1 MSTRPFAALRGALF
15 VTTLVTTLFTTL
27 VPRVHA
33 GEGDGAELPI
43 RKVVLYKHGL
53 GYFERGGKVDGDA
66 LATLRFSSSQMND
79 VLKSLTVLDLG
90 GGRVSAIGYDSKAPA
105 TRLLSEFGFELP
117 ADGALV
123 AMLQRFRGAEL
134 EVELV
139 GKKLVGSLAGVELR
153 AVPGGAGA
161 APLQVPRVSLLVD
174 EGRLVSFDASEIQS
188 ARFLDADLRQDV
200 RRYLDVLRD
209 SYRAERKG
217 LQLRLEGK
225 GARDVFVA
233 YTVEVPVWKASY
245 RLVLGEPDLLQ
256 GWAIVDNTSDE
267 EWSGVELSLVSGLP
281 VSFVQD
287 LYTPRYARRP
297 VVEAAPGLAVAPQTH
312 EGAWDKKEK
321 MADGGEAGDDEERAR
336 DGEARKG
343 EARRF
348 AADASAARA
357 AAKPGAVLERAKL
370 RTEAL
375 ADAVAGSGART
386 RELGDLFEY
395 RIDHPVTVARNRS
408 ALVPIVGSKVE
419 TTRVSLYDGAQ
430 GAKNPWTAVKLKNST
445 GLTLEGGPVTVFDH
459 DTYAGEALVETLKP
473 DEERYLSYAVDLA
486 VTVDAKNESGEGRV
500 ERARLLNGMLWIDS
514 KSVAVATYAVRNADA
529 KERKVVVEHPR
540 RPNFR
545 LVEPA
550 KPLEETPE
558 HWRFEVAVGGGQV
571 ASLRV
576 VEETP
581 LVQQVALSNVSG
593 DDVELW
599 VRSRW
604 LSAEMEKAL
613 RELVAA
619 KAELADLERQMQA
632 TDAELQRLAQD
643 QERLRKNLGAL
654 GSSTAEQQLR
664 GRYVDQLQK
673 SEDRVAEQT
682 AARQKLAERRDEK
695 RKALERRIAELALEH
710 KL

>member
-15 VTTLVTTLFTTL
+15 VLTL
-27 VPRVHA
+27 VPFANA
-33 GEGDGAELPI
+33 GEGEGADLPI

-90 GGRVSAIGYDSKAPA
+90 GGRVSAIGYDSKAPS

-139 GKKLVGSLAGVELR
+139 GKKLVGSLAGVEMR
-153 AVPGGAGA
+153 AVPGGSGA

-209 SYRAERKG
+209 SYRAERKS

-321 MADGGEAGDDEERAR
+321 MADAGEAGDDEERTR
-336 DGEARKG
+336 GDVRKA
-343 EARRF
+343 EMKRF
-348 AADASAARA
+348 AADAPAAA
-357 AAKPGAVLERAKL
+357 SAAKPGSALERAKL
-370 RTEAL
+370 RADAM
-375 ADAVAGSGART
+375 ADAVAESGART

-408 ALVPIVGSKVE
+408 ALVPIVGSKVG

-430 GAKNPWTAVKLKNST
+430 RMKNPWTAVKLKNST

-473 DEERYLSYAVDLA
+473 DEERYLSFAVDLA

-500 ERARLLNGMLWIDS
+500 EKVRLLNGMLWIDS

-581 LVQQVALSNVSG
+581 LVQQVALGNVGS

-619 KAELADLERQMQA
+619 KAELADLERQIQTA
-632 TDAELQRLAQD
+632 DAELQRLAQD

-664 GRYVDQLQK
+664 GRYVDQLQR

-695 RKALERRIAELALEH
+695 RKALERRITELALEN

>member
-1 MSTRPFAALRGALF
+1 MSTRPLAALRGAL
-15 VTTLVTTLFTTL
+15 LGLTL
-27 VPRVHA
+27 VPCVHA
-33 GEGDGAELPI
+33 GEGEGADLPI
-43 RKVVLYKHGL
+43 RRVVLYKHGL

-90 GGRVSAIGYDSKAPA
+90 GGRVSAIGYDSKAPS

-139 GKKLVGSLAGVELR
+139 GKKVVGSLAGVEMR

-209 SYRAERKG
+209 SYRAERKS

-312 EGAWDKKEK
+312 EGAWEKKEK
-321 MADGGEAGDDEERAR
+321 MADAGEDEERAR
-336 DGEARKG
+336 GEVRKG
-343 EARRF
+343 DLKQF
-348 AADASAARA
+348 AANAPA
-357 AAKPGAVLERAKL
+357 AAADTATKSGAALERAKL
-370 RTEAL
+370 RADAM
-375 ADAVAGSGART
+375 ADAVAESGART

-419 TTRVSLYDGAQ
+419 TTRVSLYDGGQ
-430 GAKNPWTAVKLKNST
+430 RMKNPWTAVKLKNST
-445 GLTLEGGPVTVFDH
+445 GLTLEGGPVTVIDH

-473 DEERYLSYAVDLA
+473 GEERYLSFAVDLA

-500 ERARLLNGMLWIDS
+500 ERVRLLNGMLWIDS

-581 LVQQVALSNVSG
+581 LLQQVALGSVSS

-619 KAELADLERQMQA
+619 KAELADLERQIQA
-632 TDAELQRLAQD
+632 ADAELQRLAQD

-695 RKALERRIAELALEH
+695 RKALDRRITELAFEN

>member
-1 MSTRPFAALRGALF
+1 MSTRPLAALRGAL
-15 VTTLVTTLFTTL
+15 LGLTL
-27 VPRVHA
+27 VPCVHA
-33 GEGDGAELPI
+33 GEGEGADLPI
-43 RKVVLYKHGL
+43 RRVVLYKHGL

-79 VLKSLTVLDLG
+79 VLKSLTVLDLSSE
-90 GGRVSAIGYDSKAPA
+90 RVSAIGYDSKAPS

-139 GKKLVGSLAGVELR
+139 GKKVVGSLAGVEMR

-209 SYRAERKG
+209 SYRAERKS

-312 EGAWDKKEK
+312 EGAWEKKEK
-321 MADGGEAGDDEERAR
+321 MADAGEDEERAR
-336 DGEARKG
+336 GEVRKG
-343 EARRF
+343 DLKRF
-348 AADASAARA
+348 AAGAPA
-357 AAKPGAVLERAKL
+357 AAADAATKSGAALERAKL
-370 RTEAL
+370 RADAM
-375 ADAVAGSGART
+375 ADAVAESGART

-419 TTRVSLYDGAQ
+419 TTRVSLYDGGQ
-430 GAKNPWTAVKLKNST
+430 RMKNPWTAVKLKNST
-445 GLTLEGGPVTVFDH
+445 GLTLEGGPVTVIDH

-473 DEERYLSYAVDLA
+473 GEERYLSFAVDLA

-500 ERARLLNGMLWIDS
+500 ERVRLLNGMLWIDS

-581 LVQQVALSNVSG
+581 LLQQVALGSVSS

-619 KAELADLERQMQA
+619 KAELADLERQIQA
-632 TDAELQRLAQD
+632 ADAELQRLAQD

-695 RKALERRIAELALEH
+695 RKALDRRITELAFEN